1 MRLSSR
7 RPTWPY
13 AACGLLAAAA
23 GMAVGHLVAA
33 LVDAAAS
40 PVLAVGSTVVD
51 ATPTPVKE
59 WAVRHLGTADKPVLL
74 ASVALVTAAAAAAV
88 GAVSKWRPGLSGA
101 LLAALAA
108 LAGVAALGRPAA
120 TAPDVLPSLAAAAVG
135 VAVLLALHRLL
146 GPHPRR
152 RGSGHESPLDHSAHA
167 SGAPGAPPRRTFLLG
182 AAGVTA
188 GAAAAGVLGQ
198 QLPTGGTEPAAVSLP
213 AAANPLRP
221 LPTGLEAELEGVSP
235 FRTPLADFYRVDTA
249 LAVPRVD
256 ARTWRLT
263 VDGDVRQ
270 PFTIGLEELL
280 ARPLVERD
288 VTLNCVS
295 NPVGGPYVS
304 SARWLG
310 VPVRDLLSAAG
321 VRPGVDQVL
330 STSVDGMTI
339 STPLEALTDDRDA
352 MVVVGID
359 GRPLPAERGF
369 PARLL
374 TPGLYGYVGATK
386 WLTRLTATSYA
397 EQDAYWTK
405 RGWAARAEVRTQSR
419 IDTPHGLQTC
429 PPGRMAVGGVAWA
442 QRRGIRAVEVRV
454 DDGPWHRA
462 TLGPDA
468 GTDYW
473 RQWYWLWDATTGR
486 HDLTVRATD
495 GTGEVQTQRRA
506 EPFPSGA
513 TGYHTIVVSVS

>member
-1 MRLSSR
+1 M
-7 RPTWPY
+7 
-13 AACGLLAAAA
+13 
-23 GMAVGHLVAA
+23 
-33 LVDAAAS
+33 
-40 PVLAVGSTVVD
+40 
-51 ATPTPVKE
+51 
-59 WAVRHLGTADKPVLL
+59 
-74 ASVALVTAAAAAAV
+74 
-88 GAVSKWRPGLSGA
+88 
-101 LLAALAA
+101 
-108 LAGVAALGRPAA
+108 
-120 TAPDVLPSLAAAAVG
+120 
-135 VAVLLALHRLL
+135 
-146 GPHPRR
+146 
-152 RGSGHESPLDHSAHA
+152 
-167 SGAPGAPPRRTFLLG
+167 
-182 AAGVTA
+182 
-188 GAAAAGVLGQ
+188 
-198 QLPTGGTEPAAVSLP
+198 
-213 AAANPLRP
+213 
-221 LPTGLEAELEGVSP
+221 
-235 FRTPLADFYRVDTA
+235 
-249 LAVPRVD
+249 
-256 ARTWRLT
+256 
-263 VDGDVRQ
+263 DGDVRQ

-321 VRPGVDQVL
+321 VRPGVDQVP